1 MTALTFDHQSQTSG
15 RHYRLTPVLNAQ
27 NATIR
32 YYCFSDHISIS
43 VTVPDDLVE
52 RYDFDNDGN
61 ISIDELGQAGTDFA
75 SGKSVS

>member
-1 MTALTFDHQSQTSG
+1 
-15 RHYRLTPVLNAQ
+15 
-27 NATIR
+27 
-32 YYCFSDHISIS
+32 
-43 VTVPDDLVE
+43 VPDDLVE